1 VAPGAK
7 AVKEPQD
14 SASMQVE
21 VGSQGS
27 FSLADRGPGA
37 DEESEG
43 METGQSLILLT
54 LGLVAL
60 LSGMACYYFS
70 LFRPRRPAVIV
81 MLLTAFIF
89 WQDLLWGSVYALAM
103 MRYRL
108 VTFEMLVRGLFW
120 PVFLVG
126 LLGALG
132 TGLLFLLIVR
142 RELR

>member
-1 VAPGAK
+1 
-7 AVKEPQD
+7 
-14 SASMQVE
+14 
-21 VGSQGS
+21 
-27 FSLADRGPGA
+27 
-37 DEESEG
+37 
-43 METGQSLILLT
+43 MEAGQSLILLIF
-54 LGLVAL
+54 GLVAV

-70 LFRPRRPAVIV
+70 LFKSRRPAVVV
-81 MLLTAFIF
+81 MLLLTAFIF
-89 WQDLLWGSVYALAM
+89 WQDLLWGGVYAVAV

-108 VTFEMLVRGLFW
+108 VTIEMLVKGLFW